1 MIFPTWIAV
10 IIHEAGK
17 EKGGM
22 SLPVKAELGEG
33 GMGKG
38 DADYV
43 PMNVIP
49 RLREGEG
56 REGAKPERLG
66 ILTWVFIFVTA
77 HSIYVALASA
87 GCSFFRKKSGVH
99 LKSQNKSQR
108 GGFFQHVQ
116 TLVKFLMLLDTS

>member
-1 MIFPTWIAV
+1 MDCGHHSRGGERKGRHVIA
-10 IIHEAGK
+10 GQ
-17 EKGGM
+17 GR
-22 SLPVKAELGEG
+22 AEER
-33 GMGKG
+33 

-49 RLREGEG
+49 RLREG
-56 REGAKPERLG
+56 EGAKPERLG

-77 HSIYVALASA
+77 HSIYVALASS

>member
-22 SLPVKAELGEG
+22 SLLVKAELRRDE
-33 GMGKG
+33 
-38 DADYV
+38 DYV

-49 RLREGEG
+49 RLREGGREG
-56 REGAKPERLG
+56 EGAKPERLG

-77 HSIYVALASA
+77 HSIYVALASS
-87 GCSFFRKKSGVH
+87 GCSFFRKKSGVY